1 MVSILL
7 FTNSCSM
14 DMLYKLLSS
23 DDIESIY
30 ISKNPEKTEYICGEK
45 LDLTGIE
52 VTAVNKD
59 GTEKVI
65 TDWTSDPKNNS
76 ILETAGKKSVTVKYK
91 TKTTYLEITVKAKIN
106 RTIDEDNYI
115 LVKGTTIIGSD
126 DFNHG
131 LREKGTFPKGRTVI
145 LSDFYISPYET
156 TQKLFEQVM
165 NVNPSYWKD
174 NPADGEIQELR
185 PVENASWYDYICFCN
200 KYSELKGYTPCYSV
214 DGNKDINTWNYIPL
228 QDKNIN
234 GTIECDW
241 NADGF
246 RLPTSAEWEYAA
258 RGGHKT
264 YGTNEFTY
272 QFAGADTSNYSAQK
286 NEDISPVAWYYYNSG
301 NKTHQ
306 VGLKQPN
313 ALGLYDMT
321 GNVWELCWD
330 NKGTISTDEEVWNPT
345 GPSSA
350 TARTRRGGSYA
361 TYAHYCSVATQA
373 HPSPSLRNEL
383 DTGDHYSGIG
393 VRLVRS
399 VKTSSQ
405 QIPSDFVYVE
415 GGTVIGSN
423 KYLEKK
429 YEGQKKYKGAFS
441 LGRIVSLSS
450 FYMCTHEVTQK
461 EYETYC
467 CYTKDKPTTAHGAGD
482 NYPVYNVS
490 WYDAIVYCNLRSKAE
505 GLNPCYTLLGE
516 NDPEAW
522 TGILKENGKYSCKYT
537 DSNEWYSFITCNFAA
552 NGYRLPTETEWEY
565 AARGGKK
572 TYGTDQFAYYFAGAD
587 TTNYKAAKNDDLSE
601 VAWYGYNSDKK
612 PHQIKTKLPN
622 ALGIYDMSGNVW
634 EWCWDKYNESID
646 ASSPSDLAHNP
657 LGPNTSPD
665 CKRVGHGGS
674 NESDAFNCG
683 VALHYGFNTYNR
695 SDDFGFRVVRT
706 AR

>member
-1 MVSILL
+1 MKIRLNTKQKCISTIIFLLSILL
-7 FTNSCSM
+7 SISSCSM
-14 DMLYKLLSS
+14 EMLNKLLNL
-23 DDIESIY
+23 DEKEK
-30 ISKNPEKTEYICGEK
+30 SKK
-45 LDLTGIE
+45 D
-52 VTAVNKD
+52 VTTN
-59 GTEKVI
+59 I
-65 TDWTSDPKNNS
+65 
-76 ILETAGKKSVTVKYK
+76 
-91 TKTTYLEITVKAKIN
+91 
-106 RTIDEDNYI
+106 TIDEENYV
-115 LVKGTTIIGSD
+115 LVKGTTIVGSED
-126 DFNHG
+126 YNN
-131 LREKGTFPKGRTVI
+131 KGAFPKGRTVI
-145 LSDFYISPYET
+145 ISNFYISPYET
-156 TQKLFEQVM
+156 TQKIFEQVM
-165 NVNPSYWKD
+165 NVNPSHWKD
-174 NPADGEIQELR
+174 NPAEGEIQELR
-185 PVENASWYDYICFCN
+185 PVENANWYDYIYFCN
-200 KYSELKGYTPCYSV
+200 KYSQLKGYTPCYSV
-214 DGNKDINTWNYIPL
+214 DGNKDINTWNYKPL
-228 QDKNIN
+228 KDNNIS
-234 GTIECDW
+234 GKIECDW
-241 NADGF
+241 NANGF
-246 RLPTSAEWEYAA
+246 RLPTTAEWEYAA

-264 YGTNEFTY
+264 YGTSEFAY
-272 QFAGADTSNYSAQK
+272 CFAGANTEKNNKEK

-330 NKGTISTDEEVWNPT
+330 NNGTISTDEEVWNPT
-345 GPSSA
+345 GPLSG
-350 TARTRRGGSYA
+350 TTKTRRGGSYA
-361 TYAHYCSVATQA
+361 TYAYYCSNATQA
-373 HPSPSLRNEL
+373 HPTPSLRNEL
-383 DTGDHYSGIG
+383 NTGDHYSGIG

-399 VKTSSQ
+399 ANTNTTSQ
-405 QIPSDFVYVE
+405 QTSSDFVLVE

-423 KYLEKK
+423 KYIEKK
-429 YEGQKKYKGAFS
+429 YEGQNKYKGAFS

-467 CYTKDKPTTAHGAGD
+467 CYTKDKPTNGHGAGD

-522 TGILKENGKYSCKYT
+522 NGILKENGKYSCKYT

-572 TYGTDQFAYYFAGAD
+572 TYGTSQFAYYYAGAD
-587 TTNYKAAKNDDLSE
+587 TEKCKAATNDDLSP
-601 VAWYGYNSDKK
+601 VAWYGHNSDKK
-612 PHQIKTKLPN
+612 PHQVMTKSAN

-634 EWCWDKYNESID
+634 EWCWDKYNENVD
-646 ASSPSDLAHNP
+646 ASSPSDFAHNP
-657 LGPNTSPD
+657 LGPNTSPN

-706 AR
+706 AW

>member
-1 MVSILL
+1 MKIRLNTKQKCISTIIFLLLILL
-7 FTNSCSM
+7 SINSCSM
-14 DMLYKLLSS
+14 EMLNKLLNL
-23 DDIESIY
+23 DEKEK
-30 ISKNPEKTEYICGEK
+30 SKK
-45 LDLTGIE
+45 D
-52 VTAVNKD
+52 VTTN
-59 GTEKVI
+59 I
-65 TDWTSDPKNNS
+65 
-76 ILETAGKKSVTVKYK
+76 
-91 TKTTYLEITVKAKIN
+91 
-106 RTIDEDNYI
+106 TIDEENYV
-115 LVKGTTIIGSD
+115 LVKGTTIVGSED
-126 DFNHG
+126 YNN
-131 LREKGTFPKGRTVI
+131 KGAFPEGRTVI
-145 LSDFYISPYET
+145 LSDFYICQYET
-156 TQKLFEQVM
+156 TQKIFEQVM
-165 NVNPSYWKD
+165 NVNPSHWKD
-174 NPADGEIQELR
+174 NPAEGEIQELR
-185 PVENASWYDYICFCN
+185 PVENANWYDYIYFCN
-200 KYSELKGYTPCYSV
+200 KYSKLRGYTPCYSV
-214 DGNKDINTWNYIPL
+214 DGSKDINTWNYTPL
-228 QDKNIN
+228 VDNSIS
-234 GTIECDW
+234 GTVECDW
-241 NADGF
+241 NADGY
-246 RLPTSAEWEYAA
+246 RLPTTAEWEYAA

-264 YGTNEFTY
+264 YGTSEFAY
-272 QFAGADTSNYSAQK
+272 CFAGANTEKNNKEK

-306 VGLKQPN
+306 VGLKLPN

-330 NKGTISTDEEVWNPT
+330 NNGTISTDEEVWNPT
-345 GPSSA
+345 GPLSG
-350 TARTRRGGSYA
+350 TTKTRRGGSYA
-361 TYAHYCSVATQA
+361 TYAYYCSNATQA
-373 HPSPSLRNEL
+373 HPTPSLRNEL
-383 DTGDHYSGIG
+383 NTGDHYSGIG

-399 VKTSSQ
+399 ANTNTTSQ
-405 QIPSDFVYVE
+405 QTSSDFVLVE

-423 KYLEKK
+423 SYIEKK
-429 YEGQKKYKGAFS
+429 YEGQNKYKGAFS

-467 CYTKDKPTTAHGAGD
+467 CYTKDKPTTGHGAGD

-522 TGILKENGKYSCKYT
+522 NGILKENGKYSCKYT

-552 NGYRLPTETEWEY
+552 SGYRLPTETEWEY

-572 TYGTDQFAYYFAGAD
+572 TYGTSQFAYYYAGAD
-587 TTNYKAAKNDDLSE
+587 TEKCKAATNDDLSP

-634 EWCWDKYNESID
+634 EWCWDKYNENVD
-646 ASSPSDLAHNP
+646 ASSPSDFAHNP
-657 LGPNTSPD
+657 LGPNTSPN

-706 AR
+706 AW

>member
-1 MVSILL
+1 M
-7 FTNSCSM
+7 
-14 DMLYKLLSS
+14 
-23 DDIESIY
+23 
-30 ISKNPEKTEYICGEK
+30 
-45 LDLTGIE
+45 E
-52 VTAVNKD
+52 VTVINKD

-65 TDWTSDPKNNS
+65 TDWTSNPTQKS
-76 ILETAGKKSVTVKYK
+76 LLSTAGKQTITIKYK
-91 TKTTYLEITVKAKIN
+91 TKTTYLEITVKSDTNIN
-106 RTIDEDNYI
+106 VTIDEDNYV
-115 LVKGTTIIGSD
+115 LVKGTTIVGSD

-131 LREKGTFPKGRTVI
+131 LSSKGTFPKGRTVI

-156 TQKLFEQVM
+156 TQKLFKQVM
-165 NVNPSYWKD
+165 GVNPSYWNEK
-174 NPADGEIQELR
+174 PADGEIQELR
-185 PVENASWYDYICFCN
+185 PVENANWYDYIYFCN
-200 KYSELKGYTPCYSV
+200 KYSQLKGYTPCYSV
-214 DGNKDINTWNYIPL
+214 DGSKDVNTWNYIPL
-228 QDKNIN
+228 VDEGIS
-234 GTIECDW
+234 GTVECDW
-241 NADGF
+241 NADGY

-264 YGTNEFTY
+264 YGTKEFTNH
-272 QFAGADTSNYSAQK
+272 FAGADTSNYSADR
-286 NEDISPVAWYYYNSG
+286 NDDISPVAWYYFNSG

-306 VGLKQPN
+306 VGLKKPN

-330 NKGTISTDEEVWNPT
+330 NNGTISNDEEVWNPT

-350 TARTRRGGSYA
+350 TTKTRRGGSYA
-361 TYAHYCSVATQA
+361 TFAHYSSVTTQA
-373 HPSPSLRNEL
+373 HPKPTLRNEL
-383 DTGDHYSGIG
+383 NTDDHYSGIG

-399 VKTSSQ
+399 VKPSQ
-405 QIPSDFVYVE
+405 SQTIPSDFVYVE

-450 FYMCTHEVTQK
+450 FYMCIHEVTQE
-461 EYETYC
+461 EYEKYC
-467 CYTKDKPTTAHGAGD
+467 CYTKDKPTTEHGAGV
-482 NYPVYNVS
+482 NYPVYNVN

-505 GLNPCYTLLGE
+505 GLNPCYTLLGQ

-522 TGILKENGKYSCKYT
+522 NNILKEDGKYSCKDT
-537 DSNEWYSFITCNFAA
+537 GSNEWYSFITCNFAA

-572 TYGTDQFAYYFAGAD
+572 TYGTEQFAYYFAGAD
-587 TTNYKAAKNDDLSE
+587 TTSYTAAKNDDLSP
-601 VAWYGYNSDKK
+601 VAWYGYNSNKK
-612 PHQIKTKLPN
+612 PQPIMRKIPN

-646 ASSPSDLAHNP
+646 ASSPSDFAHNP

-665 CKRVGHGGS
+665 SKRVGHGGS

-683 VALHYGFNTYNR
+683 VALHYGFTTYSR

-706 AR
+706 AK